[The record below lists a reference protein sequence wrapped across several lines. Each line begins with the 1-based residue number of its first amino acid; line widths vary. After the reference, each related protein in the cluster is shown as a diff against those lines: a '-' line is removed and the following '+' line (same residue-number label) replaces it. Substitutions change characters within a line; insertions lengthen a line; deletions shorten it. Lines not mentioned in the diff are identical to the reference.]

1 MTDKGSL
8 IVVSGPS
15 GSGKGTILNEF
26 NQKYKDEYMTYSI
39 SATTRSPREGEMD
52 GINYYFIT
60 TVGFLLFFLW
70 CVVFFLFFCVVGF
83 LEYAKYCENYYGTP
97 KKAVMDAL
105 NSGIDVILEIET
117 VGAMKVKKNYPEA
130 ILIFI
135 LPPSVE
141 ELRARLIGRGTET
154 ADVIETRLAA
164 AKIELAL
171 AGEYDYVIVNDRFET
186 AASKLNTIILS
197 QRLKT
202 INNKN
207 IISEVCK
214 NDLSGN

>member
-26 NQKYKDEYMTYSI
+26 NQKYIDEYMTYSI

-60 TVGFLLFFLW
+60 TDEFENKISND
-70 CVVFFLFFCVVGF
+70 GF

-97 KKAVMDAL
+97 KKAVMEAL
-105 NSGIDVILEIET
+105 DNGVDVILEIET

-141 ELRARLIGRGTET
+141 ELRARLTGRGTET

-171 AGEYDYVIVNDRFET
+171 ASEYDYVIVNDSFET

>member
-39 SATTRSPREGEMD
+39 SATTRSPREGEMN

-60 TVGFLLFFLW
+60 TDEFENKISND
-70 CVVFFLFFCVVGF
+70 GF

-97 KKAVMDAL
+97 KKAVMEAL
-105 NSGIDVILEIET
+105 DNGVDVILEIET

-141 ELRARLIGRGTET
+141 ELRARLTGRGTET

-171 AGEYDYVIVNDRFET
+171 ASEYDYVIVNDSFET

>member
-60 TVGFLLFFLW
+60 TDEFKNKISND
-70 CVVFFLFFCVVGF
+70 GF

-97 KKAVMDAL
+97 KKAVMEAL
-105 NSGIDVILEIET
+105 DNGIDVILEIET
-117 VGAMKVKKNYPEA
+117 VGAMKIKKNYPEA
-130 ILIFI
+130 VLIFI

-141 ELRARLIGRGTET
+141 ELRARLTGRGTET

-171 AGEYDYVIVNDRFET
+171 ASEYDYAIVNDRFET
-186 AASKLNTIILS
+186 AASKLNTIILA